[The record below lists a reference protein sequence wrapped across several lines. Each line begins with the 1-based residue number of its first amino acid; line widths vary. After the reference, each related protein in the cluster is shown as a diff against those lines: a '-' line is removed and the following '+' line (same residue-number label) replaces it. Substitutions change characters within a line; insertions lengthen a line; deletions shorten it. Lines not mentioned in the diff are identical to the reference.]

1 MVVLRQPDHEAFSEF
16 ASARSASLFRTAYL
30 VIGDY
35 QLAQDLVQESLV
47 KAYVAWPRIRD
58 VTKAEAYTRR
68 IIVTTCISW
77 RRRRSFNERPA
88 NDLPDVGVVDPT
100 TLLPEQGELWAAV
113 RHLPPKQ
120 RAAVVLRFC
129 EDLSQAQVAELMGC
143 SVGSVKRHTSLA
155 LGKLRAEM
163 GVRFSPPF
171 VDEQAVTP

>member
-1 MVVLRQPDHEAFSEF
+1 MVLRQPDHEAFSEF

-47 KAYVAWPRIRD
+47 KTYLAWPRLRD

-68 IIVTTCISW
+68 VIVTTCISW
-77 RRRRSFNERPA
+77 RRRRSFSERPA
-88 NDLPDVGVVDPT
+88 TDVPDAKVIDPT

-113 RHLPPKQ
+113 RRLPPKQ

-143 SVGSVKRHTSLA
+143 SVGSVKRNTSMGLDR
-155 LGKLRAEM
+155 LRAEL
-163 GVRFSPPF
+163 GVRFTSPF
-171 VDEQAVTP
+171 VDEQAVTS

>member
-1 MVVLRQPDHEAFSEF
+1 MVLRQPDHEAFSEF

-30 VIGDY
+30 VIGDF

-47 KAYVAWPRIRD
+47 KTYLAWPRLRD

-68 IIVTTCISW
+68 VIVTTCISW
-77 RRRRSFNERPA
+77 RRRRSFGERPA
-88 NDLPDVGVVDPT
+88 DDVPDAGAIDPT
-100 TLLPEQGELWAAV
+100 TLLPEQGELWTAV
-113 RHLPPKQ
+113 AQLPPRQ

-129 EDLSQAQVAELMGC
+129 EDLSQDQTAELMGC

-155 LGKLRAEM
+155 LDKLRAEL
-163 GVRFSPPF
+163 GARFTSPF